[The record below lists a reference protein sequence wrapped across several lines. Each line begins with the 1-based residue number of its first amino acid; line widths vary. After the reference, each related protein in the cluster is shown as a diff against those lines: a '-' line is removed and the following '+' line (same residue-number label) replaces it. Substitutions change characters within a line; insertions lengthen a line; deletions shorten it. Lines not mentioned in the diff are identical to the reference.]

1 MRVTP
6 VRARGA
12 PERMRASEA
21 TVTAILPPSLHHRP
35 PVFWLFIRS
44 DPHPSDSEIDED
56 EMFDEAMVSS
66 RHSNEE
72 ENDYEARLERHYQ
85 AYSRKL
91 RRRRRRHRHERRKRA
106 KEMLRC
112 QSVWSHVRLEEL
124 SLGELRDAVR
134 RHRLAC
140 SSPVAPPNTA
150 QDTLQES
157 SDSSSFFPK
166 GSGDINQLTRAHLEQ
181 IIDRWRHAPER
192 ARRKDEVL
200 ARRNAEKFL
209 REARSV
215 YAFGTN
221 SEGQL
226 GQFEDE
232 IRRHQVLYE
241 DLSVILEASRV
252 DRAESETS
260 FPRQSK

>member
-1 MRVTP
+1 
-6 VRARGA
+6 
-12 PERMRASEA
+12 
-21 TVTAILPPSLHHRP
+21 
-35 PVFWLFIRS
+35 
-44 DPHPSDSEIDED
+44 
-56 EMFDEAMVSS
+56 
-66 RHSNEE
+66 
-72 ENDYEARLERHYQ
+72 
-85 AYSRKL
+85 
-91 RRRRRRHRHERRKRA
+91 
-106 KEMLRC
+106 MLRC

-134 RHRLAC
+134 RHRLAG
-140 SSPVAPPNTA
+140 SLSAPALLAPPNTA
-150 QDTLQES
+150 QDTFQES
-157 SDSSSFFPK
+157 PDSSSFFPK

-232 IRRHQVLYE
+232 IQGINRTLRRLVQSATLG
-241 DLSVILEASRV
+241 ASRMGG
-252 DRAESETS
+252 AETVHPRHMA
-260 FPRQSK
+260 FPSI